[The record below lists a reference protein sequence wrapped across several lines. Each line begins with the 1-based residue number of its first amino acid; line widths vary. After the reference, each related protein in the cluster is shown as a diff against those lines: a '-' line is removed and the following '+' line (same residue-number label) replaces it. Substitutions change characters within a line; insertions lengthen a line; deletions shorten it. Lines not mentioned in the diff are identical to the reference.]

1 MFKVGDRVRCLCHW
15 KLGTVDEVKSPYRVS
30 VLWDY
35 MRETWK
41 HGFWIDTCVLEPYG
55 ESIVQKHLI
64 KRVEADGSFSHLQV
78 GDRALCWFNLKQALG
93 VVALFNDNRDKQD
106 YRYEIDIDGGKD
118 GIIVDK

>member
-1 MFKVGDRVRCLCHW
+1 M
-15 KLGTVDEVKSPYRVS
+15 
-30 VLWDY
+30 
-35 MRETWK
+35 
-41 HGFWIDTCVLEPYG
+41 
-55 ESIVQKHLI
+55 QKHLI

>member
-1 MFKVGDRVRCLCHW
+1 MYKIGDRVRCLCHW
-15 KLGTVDEVKSPYRVS
+15 QPGTVDEVKTEYYVS
-30 VLWDY
+30 VSWDHY
-35 MRETWK
+35 AK
-41 HGFWIDTCVLEPYG
+41 HTQSSTWIDTCVLEPYG

-64 KRVEADGSFSHLQV
+64 KRVEADGSFSHLQA
-78 GDRALCWFNLKQALG
+78 GDRILCWFSLKQALD